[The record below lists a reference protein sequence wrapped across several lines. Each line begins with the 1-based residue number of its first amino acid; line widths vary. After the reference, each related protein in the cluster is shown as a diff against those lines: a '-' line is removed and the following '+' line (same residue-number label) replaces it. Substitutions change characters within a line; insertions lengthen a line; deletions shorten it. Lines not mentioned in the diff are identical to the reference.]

1 MAEENDLSRFLA
13 VVGPSGSGKSS
24 AVKAGLVPTLRAG
37 ALPGSEDWFITDFIP
52 GAQPWQKL
60 EEALLRV
67 AINPPDDLLEVLQD
81 GNRGLVRAVR
91 AILPD
96 DGQTELLLVVDQ
108 FEELFTQVN
117 DEEVRS
123 GFLESLVEAVL
134 DPQSPLRV
142 VTTLR
147 ADFTDRPLG
156 YVDFGDIMRQRTV
169 IYTAHDLRRVGGGH
183 YPGRPEGVGV
193 TLEPGLAATI
203 VRDVGDQ
210 PGTLP
215 LLQYALTEL
224 FEQRDGR
231 VLTLSAY
238 QDSGGV
244 KGALGRRAEKIYDE
258 LNEESKSLAR
268 QLFLRLVAI
277 GEGIED
283 TRRRVL
289 RSELEAIATA
299 DQRPQ
304 TADEISDFGFRISD
318 LSSVVDSYGSARL
331 LTFDRDPATRG
342 PTVEVAH
349 EALLREWERLRIW
362 LDESRDDV
370 AFAAAAG
377 SGRG

>member
-1 MAEENDLSRFLA
+1 MELLSEMDRILLPLTVEGMRVELSPALQDMTTQAMAEVENPYKGLRAFTEADSDDFFGRDTLVQELLARMAEQNDLSRFLS

-37 ALPGSEDWFITDFIP
+37 ALPGSENWFITDFIP
-52 GAQPWQKL
+52 GSQPWQEL

-67 AINPPDDLLEVLQD
+67 AINPPDDLQDVLQG

-91 AILPD
+91 ALLPD
-96 DGQTELLLVVDQ
+96 DGETELLLVVDQ
-108 FEELFTQVN
+108 FEELFTQVT

-134 DPQSPLRV
+134 DPQSMLRV

-156 YVDFGDIMRQRTV
+156 YVDFGDIMRQRMVFTLPMTPEELEEAIV
-169 IYTAHDLRRVGGGH
+169 
-183 YPGRPEGVGV
+183 RPAEGVGV

-224 FEQRDGR
+224 FEQREGR

-244 KGALGRRAEKIYDE
+244 KGALGRRAEEIYESLDE
-258 LNEESKSLAR
+258 EAQSLTR
-268 QLFLRLVAI
+268 QVFLRLVTL

-283 TRRRVL
+283 TRRRVPQ
-289 RSELEAIATA
+289 SELEA
-299 DQRPQ
+299 
-304 TADEISDFGFRISD
+304 
-318 LSSVVDSYGSARL
+318 
-331 LTFDRDPATRG
+331 
-342 PTVEVAH
+342 
-349 EALLREWERLRIW
+349 
-362 LDESRDDV
+362 LDTSHQP
-370 AFAAAAG
+370 
-377 SGRG
+377 